1 MWMTNPLIQCDKHL
15 KGEFVEHFMF
25 VGTFKRKLNIKGY
38 IEKNLV
44 EPLSIIER
52 FDLIKAEMLRRGFNA
67 VKELDFD
74 ICLLDYLNPDYIRN
88 VIDGHSSFVDLITRC
103 PVCYARNQFF
113 LENENIFPK
122 RDYEFTDLKY
132 SRQSWQDS
140 LKK

>member
-15 KGEFVEHFMF
+15 KGEYVECLMF
-25 VGTFKRKLNIKGY
+25 IGTFKRKLNIKGY